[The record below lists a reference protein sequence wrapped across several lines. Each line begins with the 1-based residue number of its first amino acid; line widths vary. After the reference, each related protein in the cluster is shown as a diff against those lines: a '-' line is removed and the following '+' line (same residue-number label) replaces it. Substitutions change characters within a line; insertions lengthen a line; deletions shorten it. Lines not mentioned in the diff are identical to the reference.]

1 MARLMTSTAALVV
14 AAGMTLSVAPVTLA
28 QQAALGAMAP
38 AAEDAAE
45 LLPLKNIIL
54 YRSGVGYFERR
65 GTIAGEHRIALSFET
80 EQINDI
86 LKSLVLLDLDG
97 GSIDAV
103 SYASK
108 EPLNRRLAGFGI
120 DISNVSSVVD
130 LMRQLRG
137 QGVDLTTREGQ
148 VHGTVLGIEER
159 TSVVTGGDTP
169 ITLREPYLVVTTQRG
184 VEAVAISAIN
194 SFQIADDALAEE
206 LDRALGALAE
216 AKADRTKTVEMSLR
230 GEGGKQRR
238 IVAAYVHE
246 MPVWKTS
253 YRLVLPDEQGGAPT
267 LQGWAIVENTT
278 DSDWNNVRL
287 GLASGRPVG
296 FTMDLYE
303 PVYVGLP
310 DVPVPVDRGVG
321 PLVFESAQ
329 AQKMLGRAAAAPAT
343 ESRLSAADMVAGQRA
358 LTMNSNQ
365 GWNEVDLNDPNQN
378 FNIGGAAPASAAT
391 GAEVGEQF
399 MYTVDA
405 PVTIERQRS
414 AMLPILV
421 APVEGKRVS
430 IFNPREMSKHPMRGV
445 AFTNTSGLHLLP
457 GPLAVYDGN
466 TYAGDAQIPHTS
478 RNQDRLLAYALD
490 LDMFMYQE
498 VKYDQT
504 TMRFTIADGLVRKQV
519 KHVRSTEYKWNNY
532 DDSRD
537 RTLIIEHPRTAGW
550 ELVKPEKPRATTE
563 NLWRFETKAEG
574 GKTGVTFDVDE
585 QQVLFESIAMVS
597 VDLPELLAAA
607 ANGKV
612 SQAVIDAVRKAQGMQ
627 SEVRTIERQLQVV
640 QKERD
645 GIFDDQRRI
654 RDNMGRVD
662 RNSNLFQTYM
672 TKLAAQ
678 ETRLEEIEQEV
689 TRLVAARDAAQGRLN
704 EFLNGLDVE

>member
-1 MARLMTSTAALVV
+1 MKRNVILAALFAIAGLPAVLPPV
-14 AAGMTLSVAPVTLA
+14 ALA
-28 QQAALGAMAP
+28 QAGARDAGP
-38 AAEDAAE
+38 AAAEDAAA
-45 LLPLKNIIL
+45 LLPLRNIIL
-54 YRSGVGYFERR
+54 YRSGVGSFERR
-65 GTIAGEHRIALSFET
+65 GSIAGDHRIALSFET

-97 GSIDAV
+97 GAIDAV

-108 EPLNRRLAGFGI
+108 EPLSRRLAGFGI
-120 DISNVSSVVD
+120 DISNVSSVQA
-130 LMRQLRG
+130 LLQQLRG

-148 VHGTVLGIEER
+148 VQGTVLGIEER
-159 TSVVTGGDTP
+159 TSVVTSGDTP

-184 VEAVAISAIN
+184 VEAVAISAVN
-194 SFQIADDALAEE
+194 SFRIADAALAEE
-206 LDRALGALAE
+206 LDRALEALAE

-278 DSDWNNVRL
+278 DSDWKDVRL
-287 GLASGRPVG
+287 SLASGRPVG

-303 PVYVGLP
+303 PVYVGRP

-321 PLVFESAQ
+321 PLMFESAQ
-329 AQKMLGRAAAAPAT
+329 AAKMLGRANAPAA

-358 LTMNSNQ
+358 LTSNMNSWS
-365 GWNEVDLNDPNQN
+365 GEAEELDA
-378 FNIGGAAPASAAT
+378 GAVANYSPTSAAS

-399 MYTVDA
+399 MYTIDA

-498 VKYDQT
+498 VKHDQM

-532 DDSRD
+532 DESRD
-537 RTLIIEHPRTAGW
+537 RALIIEHPRTPGW
-550 ELVKPEKPRATTE
+550 ELVQPEKPGATTE
-563 NLWRFETKAEG
+563 NLWRFETRAEG
-574 GKTGVTFDVDE
+574 GKSGVTFDVDE
-585 QQVLFESIAMVS
+585 QQVLFESIAMAS

-607 ANGKV
+607 ANGRV

-645 GIFDDQRRI
+645 GIFEDQRRI
-654 RDNMGRVD
+654 RDNMGRIE
-662 RNSNLFQTYM
+662 RNSNLYQTYM

-678 ETRLEEIEQEV
+678 ETRLEAIEQEEQ
-689 TRLVAARDAAQGRLN
+689 RLTAARDAAQGRLS